1 MSISGKSKPG
11 RPRAAAEYKRSE
23 QVCLRMTTLELK
35 LIDRAIEL
43 TGSKARNPVLMSL
56 ITAWAFE
63 TIHRLVDETERKA
76 WPIEAFPGILDEHL
90 PKGVSRPVGTQA
102 KSAYHGDPAPAS
114 CAVEINPPLDVATA
128 RQLLEQLLAMVQTT
142 QPK

>member
-1 MSISGKSKPG
+1 MPISAKPKSG

-43 TGSKARNPVLMSL
+43 TGSKARNTVLMSL
-56 ITAWAFE
+56 ITGWAFE
-63 TIHRLVDETERKA
+63 TIHRLADEAERKT

-90 PKGVSRPVGTQA
+90 PKGVSRPVGTQV
-102 KSAYHGDPAPAS
+102 KSADYGDSAPSS
-114 CAVEINPPLDVATA
+114 CAVEINPPLDVATV
-128 RQLLEQLLAMVQTT
+128 RQLFEQFLAMLQST
-142 QPK
+142 QSK